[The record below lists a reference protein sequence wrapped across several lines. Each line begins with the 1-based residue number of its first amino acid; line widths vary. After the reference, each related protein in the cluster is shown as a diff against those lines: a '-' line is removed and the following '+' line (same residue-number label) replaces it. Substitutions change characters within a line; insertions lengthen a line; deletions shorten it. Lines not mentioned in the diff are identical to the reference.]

1 MNSRPRITLMVLLGI
16 LGIALGSRKIA
27 AEHDRVRL
35 GYELSEAQR
44 ELRQLQEENRRLRLE
59 YSVLISPERIK
70 TLATAL
76 GMRRPMPGQ
85 IRIAEPA
92 LPARSEKAPARGEGE

>member
-1 MNSRPRITLMVLLGI
+1 MNPRSRMTLLVLLGI
-16 LGIALGSRKIA
+16 LSIALGSRKIA
-27 AEHDRVRL
+27 AQHDRVRL

-44 ELRQLQEENRRLRLE
+44 ELRMLQEENRRLRLE
-59 YSVLISPERIK
+59 YSVLISPDRIK

-85 IRIAEPA
+85 IRTTSSASTE
-92 LPARSEKAPARGEGE
+92 RDRTRGEGE